1 MVYQKVIGAFIF
13 VLIIFFISC
22 DPDVPNN
29 KEPVKVQL
37 SLEDWFDSIKP
48 YSKDTLIYF
57 EFRQIQSN
65 EAFKVT
71 RTRSNYYQNLIIIN
85 EDSVIYSDKIIISY
99 KTDLYPFDFD
109 FTVIYNYM
117 YGHSLF
123 INYIYNQGWHCIET
137 FLDTG
142 EIKSDDNWWPK
153 FLHPNFVTKINNF
166 YNGYKVFNE
175 VYEIDITTTYGLDD
189 PNDICK
195 FYLNKQYGIVKFEQ
209 LNNNTWCLIF

>member
-22 DPDVPNN
+22 DPDVPKN
-29 KEPVKVQL
+29 KEKVRFQL
-37 SLEDWFDSIKP
+37 SLEDWFDSIKSF
-48 YSKDTLIYF
+48 SKDTLIYF
-57 EFRQIQSN
+57 DFRQNQSK
-65 EAFKVT
+65 EAFMVS
-71 RTRSNYYQNLIIIN
+71 RTHSGYYQDLIITG
-85 EDSVIYSDKIIISY
+85 EDSLIYSDKITISY

-109 FTVIYNYM
+109 FAVIFNHL

-123 INYIYNQGWHCIET
+123 IHYTFKGGYHSIET

-142 EIKSDDNWWPK
+142 EIKSANNWPK
-153 FLHPNFVTKINNF
+153 FIHPNFVTKINNF
-166 YNGYKVFNE
+166 YNGYKVFDE

-195 FYLNKQYGIVKFEQ
+195 FYLNKHYGIVKFEQ
-209 LNNNTWCLIF
+209 LNKNTWCLIF